1 MVISATSFSGV
12 SEMAIVPESECMMP
26 ILMVS
31 AACTLKLIPMATTEA
46 DKANAFN
53 KVRRCMIFTP
63 ERKLCVIVRYG
74 VDAEKA
80 IRIKESKKDART
92 KNQ

>member
-1 MVISATSFSGV
+1 
-12 SEMAIVPESECMMP
+12 
-26 ILMVS
+26 
-31 AACTLKLIPMATTEA
+31 
-46 DKANAFN
+46 
-53 KVRRCMIFTP
+53 MIFTP
-63 ERKLCVIVRYG
+63 ERKLCEIVRYG